1 MKLGK
6 FKKLTAALAVCA
18 VMASALPVVPNMVSA
33 ASNIISN
40 STFDSGITGWSTYKE
55 SGGVCSLST
64 ENGCLA
70 LTVSNVGKVN
80 YAVQVFYDIV
90 PLYQN
95 GVYRLKYD
103 ISSSTDRYIEGMIQ
117 QNGGTYQAYTWKGL
131 ELFLRPLIMSSL

>member
-55 SGGVCSLST
+55 SGGVCSLK
-64 ENGCLA
+64 
-70 LTVSNVGKVN
+70 TVV
-80 YAVQVFYDIV
+80 
-90 PLYQN
+90 L
-95 GVYRLKYD
+95 L
-103 ISSSTDRYIEGMIQ
+103 
-117 QNGGTYQAYTWKGL
+117 
-131 ELFLRPLIMSSL
+131 

>member
-55 SGGVCSLST
+55 SGGVC
-64 ENGCLA
+64 GKAPGGRMYRRCRAA
-70 LTVSNVGKVN
+70 LIHHGIGGAFLLRLHVLRLDERHTWDFLHVGG
-80 YAVQVFYDIV
+80 Q
-90 PLYQN
+90 
-95 GVYRLKYD
+95 
-103 ISSSTDRYIEGMIQ
+103 
-117 QNGGTYQAYTWKGL
+117 
-131 ELFLRPLIMSSL
+131 RPCGDGK